1 MKSLIRTVFSPLLH
15 FFESGDAEYAYRR
28 SHRVILLIMSV
39 MFIGL
44 GSLVL
49 ALLPSWDYALP
60 VVLFGGVGSLGLLIG
75 SVGTDRAV
83 ARIWGS
89 R

>member
-1 MKSLIRTVFSPLLH
+1 MKSLIRAVFSPLLNL
-15 FFESGDAEYAYRR
+15 FESGDAAYAYQR
-28 SHRVILLIMSV
+28 SHRVILLVMSV

-60 VVLFGGVGSLGLLIG
+60 VLLFGGVGSLGLLIG

>member
-1 MKSLIRTVFSPLLH
+1 MKSLIRAIFRPLLNL
-15 FFESGDAEYAYRR
+15 FESGDAPYAYSP
-28 SHRVILLIMSV
+28 SHRVILMVMSV

-44 GSLVL
+44 ASLVL

-75 SVGTDRAV
+75 WVGTDRAI